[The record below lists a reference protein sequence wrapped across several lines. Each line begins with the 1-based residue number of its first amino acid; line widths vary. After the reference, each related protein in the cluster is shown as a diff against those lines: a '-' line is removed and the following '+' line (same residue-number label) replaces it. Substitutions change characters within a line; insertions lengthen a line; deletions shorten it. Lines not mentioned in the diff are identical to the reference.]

1 MIQIDEANKIIED
14 AFPKRKIAYVTVF
27 KHLFVYCLVPK
38 DFKPGDEM
46 PIDDPASVDRRT
58 GELGVFSPLTT
69 DVSGFSEIKKRNT
82 YYYLNPILYGFEPIE
97 LPEELWKHTE

>member
-1 MIQIDEANKIIED
+1 MIEISEANKIIED

-27 KHLFVYCLVPK
+27 KHLFVYGLVPK

-46 PIDDPASVDRRT
+46 LIDDPASVDRRT

-69 DVSGFSEIKKRNT
+69 DVTGFTEIKSKNT
-82 YYYLNPILYGFEPIE
+82 QYYLNPVLYGFEPVEI
-97 LPEELWKHTE
+97 KR